1 MALVERLAVVDRDHH
16 VLQAVPRGDVV
27 VHVAGTDHAHAHAL
41 GEGHEG
47 VVAGT
52 VAVDEIVL
60 QLDEDVRRA
69 EPTHEPAQRLLRL
82 ALLAFGEEPRDAPL
96 AAAAEG
102 DEAAGM
108 LFQPPHRQER
118 VEAALLLRY
127 RILLFET
134 EGVARKPAEVG
145 VTLTRLG
152 QEGEMGAGAVLLQE
166 RDLET
171 RDRPQPRFF
180 GGPRE
185 LHRPKQA
192 IVVGEG
198 EGAVTL
204 RNGRLDQLIEA
215 GGAFEERVVG
225 VQVQLHVGRVVEDR
239 RGDGLGG
246 VAGSTGAGRIGIHG
260 ALDVRAAGEELLA
273 IGA

>member
-1 MALVERLAVVDRDHH
+1 M
-16 VLQAVPRGDVV
+16 
-27 VHVAGTDHAHAHAL
+27 HVAGTDHAHAHTL

-52 VAVDEIVL
+52 VAEDEVVL
-60 QLDEDVRRA
+60 QLDEDARPA
-69 EPTHEPAQRLLRL
+69 EPAHESAQRFLCLV
-82 ALLAFGEEPRDAPL
+82 LLACGEELRDTPL
-96 AAAAEG
+96 ATAAEG
-102 DEAAGM
+102 DETARV
-108 LFQPPHRQER
+108 LFEPPHWQER

-134 EGVARKPAEVG
+134 EGVAREPAEVG
-145 VTLTRLG
+145 VAHTRLG
-152 QEGEMGAGAVLLQE
+152 QEGEVGAGAVLLKE

-185 LHRPKQA
+185 LHRPEQA

-204 RNGRLDQLIEA
+204 RNGRRDQLIEA

-225 VQVQLHVGRVVEDR
+225 VQVQLHVRRVVEDR

-246 VAGSTGAGRIGIHG
+246 VAGGTGAGRIGIHG
-260 ALDVRAAGEELLA
+260 ALDGRAAGEELLA
-273 IGA
+273 VGSWLLALGGRWPAGGH